1 MKLRNCSVPSQLR
14 AKMHLNDKITF
25 GDGILA
31 CMSRDFDIFMS
42 KHLVEQWLLN
52 SYETTIEYVILRRI
66 EICMD

>member
-1 MKLRNCSVPSQLR
+1 MKHKILTHFFLIFRNCSVPSQLR

-42 KHLVEQWLLN
+42 KHLAGQWLLN
-52 SYETTIEYVILRRI
+52 SY
-66 EICMD
+66 DFS